1 MDFLVLGGVVLVLT
15 VLVYILATLGTKET
29 PFEEAIAEQRQKRD
43 QESSQTK
50 TDKQHK
56 KQKVKKV
63 KGKKEDLDEVGGT
76 AVQEVEVESEP
87 LPEPTPPQPAEP
99 EPSPQP
105 IQEKKKEK
113 KKKKEKERDVEEAPQ
128 KIVEEVQEIIT
139 MKTESVKAE
148 AAPEPTPSLP
158 VKLEVKEVKEEKNIK
173 EVKEAVEA
181 PVIAVQVD
189 VTEAVDAPMAPVKK
203 PTSPQEK
210 KKKKEKQ
217 KNDVTTLSE
226 SKLLPMVQRAPL
238 SGTEIQTLID
248 VLLNKQ
254 QQNSA
259 GGDWVKKGKV
269 DPITQLKRQLEEL
282 ENRLRDKDEAHSALT
297 AKITDLCS
305 DLHGER
311 SKSSKL
317 KVQLDE
323 SAANHTR
330 QQEAAAASAQAAQA
344 ARLNELRTALEQ
356 EYQAKLQQQQQLV
369 EQLQSASNE
378 SEVTALRASLSD
390 AEIQT
395 KMLRQEHEELTQRC
409 QQYEEHIST
418 LEEKRAAEEAA
429 RSAQLSE
436 LQAQLQSADA
446 ARAQALS
453 EIAAMDAERNALN
466 GQLASDNA
474 KYAQLQHKLQ
484 ETLHEKAEVDS
495 RLIQVESELRS
506 VRQVVLDQNTRIE
519 RLKEEKESL
528 ASQSVRPA
536 AEGQENGDVHAE
548 QTLASDTAHLVSLVK
563 EKEIL
568 IEEQLSEVVNLRK
581 EISRLKEDLESQRAK
596 NNEASGEV
604 EEEKAKVRA
613 VLRRIFPE
621 VVVDDALALPVRKKT
636 YQDQGAF
643 LSEFESKALQVAT
656 KTVQQPKPEVVEKV
670 VEIVKVV
677 EKEVEVKVQDPALK
691 SQVEELSKENAELR
705 TRVAGLQKASTPSID
720 DSQRVTELEEEVRTV
735 SEKVTHYQTVLAD
748 TENLLKSLQASVES
762 EEVAWNKRLSEK
774 EKDVRQL
781 TADKANLQL
790 QVKQLEDTLDKVK
803 QAEDAAAEIC
813 GMEFALTCIEKSLPH
828 VVTKMQ
834 AQLQVLQQQL
844 QKEEKE
850 KASLLEQLQNAQ
862 EQLTKTATQGSS
874 GSDEASLLEL
884 KADNDKLRTLVSVGQ
899 DASRQQEQLIEQLQ
913 EELASV
919 KAALA
924 ASRVSKMGYMA
935 GWLGRNSNN
944 TTTINNNNSMEQQT
958 ASTNGPAN
966 EEQCQEDDTSRA
978 DTASLM
984 SASSASV
991 TDTNTT
997 QVQSGVS
1004 AKKAKKKKKIMQLKC
1019 TLALFMVVVIYK
1031 YFG

>member
-189 VTEAVDAPMAPVKK
+189 VTEAVDAPVAPVKK

-621 VVVDDALALPVRKKT
+621 VVVDDAL
-636 YQDQGAF
+636 DQGAF

-803 QAEDAAAEIC
+803 QAED
-813 GMEFALTCIEKSLPH
+813 
-828 VVTKMQ
+828 MQ

-919 KAALA
+919 K
-924 ASRVSKMGYMA
+924 
-935 GWLGRNSNN
+935 
-944 TTTINNNNSMEQQT
+944 T

-966 EEQCQEDDTSRA
+966 EEQCQEGA
-978 DTASLM
+978 GA
-984 SASSASV
+984 
-991 TDTNTT
+991 T
-997 QVQSGVS
+997 Q
-1004 AKKAKKKKKIMQLKC
+1004 
-1019 TLALFMVVVIYK
+1019 
-1031 YFG
+1031 

>member
-621 VVVDDALALPVRKKT
+621 VVVDDAL
-636 YQDQGAF
+636 DQGAF

>member
-484 ETLHEKAEVDS
+484 
-495 RLIQVESELRS
+495 
-506 VRQVVLDQNTRIE
+506 IE

-596 NNEASGEV
+596 NNELREKNHKVLEALTSTEEKLMARLKQVDEASGEV

>member
-189 VTEAVDAPMAPVKK
+189 VTEAVDAPVAPVKK

-484 ETLHEKAEVDS
+484 
-495 RLIQVESELRS
+495 
-506 VRQVVLDQNTRIE
+506 IE

-596 NNEASGEV
+596 NNELREKNHKVLEALTSTEEKLMARLKQVDEASGEV

-1004 AKKAKKKKKIMQLKC
+1004 AKKAKKKKKGFFRKLIGKS
-1019 TLALFMVVVIYK
+1019 TDP
-1031 YFG
+1031 

>member
-189 VTEAVDAPMAPVKK
+189 VTEAVDAPVAPVKK

-621 VVVDDALALPVRKKT
+621 VVVDDAL
-636 YQDQGAF
+636 DQGAF

-803 QAEDAAAEIC
+803 QAED
-813 GMEFALTCIEKSLPH
+813 
-828 VVTKMQ
+828 MQ

-862 EQLTKTATQGSS
+862 EQLTKTATQG
-874 GSDEASLLEL
+874 
-884 KADNDKLRTLVSVGQ
+884 
-899 DASRQQEQLIEQLQ
+899 
-913 EELASV
+913 
-919 KAALA
+919 
-924 ASRVSKMGYMA
+924 A
-935 GWLGRNSNN
+935 G
-944 TTTINNNNSMEQQT
+944 
-958 ASTNGPAN
+958 A
-966 EEQCQEDDTSRA
+966 
-978 DTASLM
+978 
-984 SASSASV
+984 
-991 TDTNTT
+991 T
-997 QVQSGVS
+997 Q
-1004 AKKAKKKKKIMQLKC
+1004 
-1019 TLALFMVVVIYK
+1019 
-1031 YFG
+1031 

>member
-189 VTEAVDAPMAPVKK
+189 VTEAVDAPVAPVKK

-1004 AKKAKKKKKIMQLKC
+1004 AKKAKKKKKGFFRKLIGKS
-1019 TLALFMVVVIYK
+1019 TDP
-1031 YFG
+1031 

>member
-189 VTEAVDAPMAPVKK
+189 VTEAVDAPVAPVKK

-596 NNEASGEV
+596 NNELREKNHKVLEALTSTEEKLMARLKQVDEASGEV

-621 VVVDDALALPVRKKT
+621 VVVDDAL
-636 YQDQGAF
+636 DQGAF

-803 QAEDAAAEIC
+803 QAED
-813 GMEFALTCIEKSLPH
+813 
-828 VVTKMQ
+828 MQ

-919 KAALA
+919 K
-924 ASRVSKMGYMA
+924 GA
-935 GWLGRNSNN
+935 G
-944 TTTINNNNSMEQQT
+944 
-958 ASTNGPAN
+958 A
-966 EEQCQEDDTSRA
+966 
-978 DTASLM
+978 
-984 SASSASV
+984 
-991 TDTNTT
+991 T
-997 QVQSGVS
+997 Q
-1004 AKKAKKKKKIMQLKC
+1004 
-1019 TLALFMVVVIYK
+1019 
-1031 YFG
+1031 

>member
-189 VTEAVDAPMAPVKK
+189 VTEAVDAPVAPVKK

-596 NNEASGEV
+596 NNELREKNHKVLEALTSTEEKLMARLKQVDEASGEV

-621 VVVDDALALPVRKKT
+621 VVVDDAL
-636 YQDQGAF
+636 DQGAF

-803 QAEDAAAEIC
+803 QAED
-813 GMEFALTCIEKSLPH
+813 
-828 VVTKMQ
+828 MQ

-862 EQLTKTATQGSS
+862 EQLTKTATQ
-874 GSDEASLLEL
+874 
-884 KADNDKLRTLVSVGQ
+884 
-899 DASRQQEQLIEQLQ
+899 
-913 EELASV
+913 
-919 KAALA
+919 
-924 ASRVSKMGYMA
+924 
-935 GWLGRNSNN
+935 
-944 TTTINNNNSMEQQT
+944 T

-966 EEQCQEDDTSRA
+966 EEQCQEGA
-978 DTASLM
+978 GA
-984 SASSASV
+984 
-991 TDTNTT
+991 T
-997 QVQSGVS
+997 Q
-1004 AKKAKKKKKIMQLKC
+1004 
-1019 TLALFMVVVIYK
+1019 
-1031 YFG
+1031 

>member
-596 NNEASGEV
+596 NNELREKNHKVLEALTSTEEKLMARLKQVDEASGEV

-919 KAALA
+919 K
-924 ASRVSKMGYMA
+924 
-935 GWLGRNSNN
+935 
-944 TTTINNNNSMEQQT
+944 T

>member
-189 VTEAVDAPMAPVKK
+189 VTEAVDAPVAPVKK

-621 VVVDDALALPVRKKT
+621 VVVDDAL
-636 YQDQGAF
+636 DQGAF

-803 QAEDAAAEIC
+803 QAED
-813 GMEFALTCIEKSLPH
+813 
-828 VVTKMQ
+828 MQ

-919 KAALA
+919 K
-924 ASRVSKMGYMA
+924 
-935 GWLGRNSNN
+935 
-944 TTTINNNNSMEQQT
+944 T

-1004 AKKAKKKKKIMQLKC
+1004 AKKAKKKKKGAGATQ
-1019 TLALFMVVVIYK
+1019 
-1031 YFG
+1031 